1 MSIPGTTCRPLVYL
15 DGSAS
20 QGSAARTL
28 SIILEDFTGANNGK
42 YAEGTITTNKIKI
55 FLMTPPGG
63 AA

>member
-1 MSIPGTTCRPLVYL
+1 LVYL

-55 FLMTPPGG
+55 SLMTPPGG